1 MPLPSS
7 SLATSTLSAA
17 VRPIKLAIIGG
28 GPSAFYAA
36 SRILHHI
43 QPDSHQ
49 GQNVQVDMYDRSWAP
64 YGLVR
69 YGVAPDHPEVKNCIH
84 KFDLTAH
91 DPRFRFFGNVAVAQE
106 APKSS
111 PRSTVA
117 IALRDLFPH
126 YSHLLLAIGSS
137 KPRPL
142 PATMKGTIPAID
154 VVHWY
159 TGHESNPPPP
169 PLDRTRHVTL
179 IGHGNVSLDIARML
193 LTPPSVLE
201 KLDIPQHVLDVLRTS
216 IVEHVSIAS
225 RRGPAEVSFT
235 AKELRE
241 LLNLP
246 NATMLP
252 IVPPEILQPP
262 PQGATRQQSR
272 ILELLRKGS
281 VPKGAPAS
289 DARKATWSLEFF
301 RSPIETGPK
310 TITYEVTELDADRRA
325 KSTGVRDTHQTDLVI
340 TSVGSWS
347 EPFVRNGGTT
357 TTTTTTTTNG
367 EGFDGKPNTSSTTT
381 STSADPWFDPV
392 LGRVRNSQGRV
403 IDGILGD
410 TVKNVYTSGWA
421 SNGAKGVLATT
432 MYDAYDIADRLISDH
447 IQDQTDIDT
456 AHVSDAS
463 GLSPM
468 NAAPDSLTSV
478 PEHVQEVLDGRVA
491 GRRVITWDVWKWI
504 EAEEMRRGAAK
515 GKANERMS
523 WQDVDSFLSST
534 LP

>member
-1 MPLPSS
+1 MPPPSSLSS
-7 SLATSTLSAA
+7 SLSTAA
-17 VRPIKLAIIGG
+17 KPIKLAIIGG

-36 SRILHHI
+36 SRILNRLP
-43 QPDSHQ
+43 PDSQQ
-49 GQNVQVDMYDRSWAP
+49 GRDVRVHMYDRSWAP

-84 KFDLTAH
+84 KFDLTAR
-91 DPRFRFFGNVAVAQE
+91 DPRFRFFGNVAVAQG
-106 APKSS
+106 ASKTS
-111 PRSTVA
+111 PQSAVP

-142 PATMKGTIPAID
+142 PDTMKGTIPAID

-169 PLDRTRHVTL
+169 PLDHTRHVTL

-201 KLDIPQHVLDVLRTS
+201 KLDIPQHVLDVLREST
-216 IVEHVSIAS
+216 VEHVSIAS

-246 NATMLP
+246 STTLLP
-252 IVPPEILQPP
+252 IQPHGILQPP
-262 PQGATRQQSR
+262 PHGATRQQSR
-272 ILELLRKGS
+272 ILDLLGKGS
-281 VPKGAPAS
+281 VPKGAPAP
-289 DARKATWSLEFF
+289 DARKTTWSLEFF
-301 RSPIETGPK
+301 RSPIETG
-310 TITYEVTELDADRRA
+310 TRGITYEVTELDVDRRA
-325 KSTGVRDTHQTDLVI
+325 KSTGVREMCQTDLVI

-357 TTTTTTTTNG
+357 TTTTTNNNNPSSNDKLSTPLTTI
-367 EGFDGKPNTSSTTT
+367 STA
-381 STSADPWFDPV
+381 ADPWFDPV

-403 IDGILGD
+403 IDGVLGD

-432 MYDAYDIADRLISDH
+432 MYDAYDIADRLIQDH
-447 IQDQTDIDT
+447 VENQIEIDT
-456 AHVSDAS
+456 TYVSEP
-463 GLSPM
+463 GLTPM
-468 NAAPDSLTSV
+468 NATPPSLESV
-478 PEHVQEVLDGRVA
+478 PEHIQAALQDYAG
-491 GRRVITWDVWKWI
+491 GRRVVTWDIWKRI

-523 WQDVDSFLSST
+523 WSDVDAFLSST
-534 LP
+534 SI